1 MWILKHFNENK
12 WQEFALTLV
21 SVWSSTEA
29 RYVRDN
35 PTESRPQGL
44 SLLLSDVY

>member
-29 RYVRDN
+29 RYLTTPLRADLRD
-35 PTESRPQGL
+35 SA
-44 SLLLSDVY
+44 YY